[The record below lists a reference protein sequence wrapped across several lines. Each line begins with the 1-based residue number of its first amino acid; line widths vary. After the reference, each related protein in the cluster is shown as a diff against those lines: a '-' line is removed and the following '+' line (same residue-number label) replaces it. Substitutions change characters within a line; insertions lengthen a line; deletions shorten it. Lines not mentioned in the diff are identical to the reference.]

1 MQSIPSNSK
10 KVLEEILNIIRTT
23 PNDMVL
29 GEKLRKY
36 YNDTIGL
43 SEKSP
48 SQ

>member
-10 KVLEEILNIIRTT
+10 KILEEILNIIRTT

-43 SEKSP
+43 SGKSP